1 MKKYLLTT
9 ICAVA
14 LSMSST
20 IWAQEKAD
28 ETMPPPPPA
37 EQMVKHHRGD
47 MQKKLAEKLQLTDEQ
62 KAKAEKI
69 HEEGRAKMKPLM
81 KEAKALH
88 EKMDKVRQENMAE
101 FESILTDEQ
110 KAEMEKMKQDWRK
123 KFHHKKPHHK
133 MMKGN
138 HEVPETEEK

>member
-9 ICAVA
+9 ICAVTLA
-14 LSMSST
+14 MSSNL
-20 IWAQEKAD
+20 WAQEKND

-37 EQMVKHHRGD
+37 EQVMKHHNGD
-47 MQKKLAEKLQLTDEQ
+47 MQKKLAEKLKLTDEQ
-62 KAKAEKI
+62 KAKADKI

-81 KEAKALH
+81 EEAKAVR

-110 KAEMEKMKQDWRK
+110 KSEMEKIKQDWRK
-123 KFHHKKPHHK
+123 KIHHQKPHH

-138 HEVPETEEK
+138 HEMPTPQED